1 MRPRAGACLG
11 TCLRLTSPA
20 AHGPANEVISS
31 SVLTYMCLAVSR
43 HYCCPL
49 MAQTIMKTRKLCN
62 ICLYQMTGIATF
74 CEPTLADVDVS
85 SNGQEIQNMSIT
97 K

>member
-1 MRPRAGACLG
+1 
-11 TCLRLTSPA
+11 
-20 AHGPANEVISS
+20 
-31 SVLTYMCLAVSR
+31 
-43 HYCCPL
+43 